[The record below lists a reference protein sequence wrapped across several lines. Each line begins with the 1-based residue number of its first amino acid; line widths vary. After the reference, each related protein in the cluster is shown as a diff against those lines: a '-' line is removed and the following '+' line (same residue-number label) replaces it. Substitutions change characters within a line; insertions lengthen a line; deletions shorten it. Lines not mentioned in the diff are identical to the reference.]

1 MSNISVINN
10 TLWLIKIPT
19 TITQTKE
26 LGHLSDEIVK
36 CMLKV
41 AYASFKD
48 RILQHK

>member
-1 MSNISVINN
+1 MNNISVSNN
-10 TLWLIKIPT
+10 ILWLIKSPT
-19 TITQTKE
+19 TFTRTKK

-41 AYASFKD
+41 AYAYFKF

>member
-10 TLWLIKIPT
+10 VLWLIKLPT
-19 TITQTKE
+19 TITQTKKQ
-26 LGHLSDEIVK
+26 GHLSDEIVK

-41 AYASFKD
+41 AYAYFKV

>member
-10 TLWLIKIPT
+10 IFWLIKTPT
-19 TITQTKE
+19 TITQTKK
-26 LGHLSDEIVK
+26 LGQLSDEIVK

-41 AYASFKD
+41 PYAHFKV